1 MCISKSAAKVLLFYE
16 KALSNRTIRLSNRTK
31 VTDYITACG
40 KIDGKTLLEIVMA
53 VLEGCLAGNLLED
66 AVESLVGRETA

>member
-1 MCISKSAAKVLLFYE
+1 MCISKSAAKVQLFYE

-31 VTDYITACG
+31 MTDYITACG

-53 VLEGCLAGNLLED
+53 VLEGCLAGEFLED
-66 AVESLVGRETA
+66 AVEGLV